1 MGLKH
6 KLKIVIA
13 GGSGFIGSAVQDF
26 FKEEEVWVLTRSP
39 SAKNHLAWDGRTV
52 DQWAGILEEV
62 DLLINL
68 TGLSIQSRL
77 SKYNRNE
84 ILRSRVDSTLVLGKA
99 IQTLSVQPKLWIN
112 ASGVGIFSDSPEIRV
127 ESNTQTDQGF
137 LSRVCQEWESAF
149 WKSEVKSRKIIL
161 RMGVVMDRH
170 HGLLPL
176 LMRLAKLGFGAPLG
190 HQWVSWIAIQDLL
203 QLIKFLLEKLDIKGV
218 VHASSPCPVTHHDM
232 MNLIRKKAGMP
243 FYFPAPIW
251 AVKLL
256 LKVAQRSE
264 ELIFKSNRVI
274 SEKIKGFHFIYPSF
288 DRLP

>member
-13 GGSGFIGSAVQDF
+13 GGSGFIGSAAQDF
-26 FKEEEVWVLTRSP
+26 FKEETVWVLTRSP
-39 SAKNHLAWDGRTV
+39 SAENHIAWDGRTV
-52 DQWAGILEEV
+52 DTWASILEEA

-77 SKYNRNE
+77 SEYHKKE

-99 IQTLSVQPKLWIN
+99 IQTVSVQPKVWIN
-112 ASGVGIFSDSPEIRV
+112 ASGVGIFSDSTQTRV
-127 ESNTQTDQGF
+127 ESDTQTDQGF

-149 WKSEVKSRKIIL
+149 WQSQVQSRQIVL
-161 RMGVVMDRH
+161 RMGVVMDKH

-176 LMRLAKLGFGAPLG
+176 LIRLAKWGFGAPLG

-203 QLIKFLLEKLDIKGV
+203 HLIKFLLEKSDIKGV
-218 VHASSPCPVTHHDM
+218 VHAASPHPITHHDM
-232 MNLIRKKAGMP
+232 MSLIRKKAGMP

-256 LKVAQRSE
+256 LKVAQRSD

-274 SEKIKGFHFIYPSF
+274 SEKIKGFNFNYPSF
-288 DRLP
+288 DKLP